1 MCGLTGWIGTDAPT
15 DLFSRFADATDLLR
29 HRGPDD
35 EGFVWLPASGGP
47 PVTGSGPDTPE
58 SLALRPWRSI
68 AGPPSAGGILLGH
81 RRLAILDLSPGGHQP
96 MSADDGRLWVAYNG
110 EIYNFTE
117 LRDQLKPYHEFRTAS
132 DTEVLLAA
140 YRHWGLDCVRR
151 FVGMFAFAIA
161 DRRQPGNPV
170 VHLARD
176 PFGIKPLYYAAL
188 GQSVVFA
195 SEIKALLAL
204 GVPARIN
211 PVRLQRY
218 LEDGITDYGAD
229 TLFHGIHQVP
239 PAHTL
244 TLQPGPPDQS
254 AAPTNYW
261 EPPVA
266 RPAARISMADSAAS
280 LREALLQSVRL
291 HVRSDVPLGTALSG
305 GLDSSSIVAA
315 VRAVDPSAR
324 IEAFGYVA
332 DDASISEEK
341 WMTTAATAVGATLHR
356 CHSQP
361 DFLATRLDQ
370 LVFNQDLPFS
380 STSIAAQ
387 WHVFQA
393 AAAAGIKVMLD
404 GQGADEMLAGYG
416 GYPARRLESLV
427 RSGHLAQAA
436 RFWQLAGRS
445 HGHRTMAVQLGGYL
459 APRSAVGKAKF
470 LAGRGG
476 AAAALDHSWF
486 ARHAGGS
493 DIPPRIPGPDRLR
506 SELWHSLRTSSL
518 PMLLRYEDRNS
529 MAHSVESRVPFLT
542 RDLAELIFS
551 FPEECLVDN
560 AGTTKSVL
568 RHAMRGLIPDTILDR
583 RDKIGFATPEQQWL
597 AIVRPWVEQQ
607 LSLIAS
613 GLTPALRHDVVLGQ
627 WQSVLAGRGR
637 FDFRFWRWINLV
649 AWTRTFNVSFR

>member
-1 MCGLTGWIGTDAPT
+1 MCGLTGWIGTHAPP
-15 DLFSRFADATDLLR
+15 DLFSRFANATNLLR

-35 EGFVWLPASGGP
+35 EGFVWIPASGEP
-47 PVTGSGPDTPE
+47 PVAGSGPDTPG
-58 SLALRPWRSI
+58 SLPLPPWHSLP
-68 AGPPSAGGILLGH
+68 APSAAAGVLLGH
-81 RRLAILDLSPGGHQP
+81 RRLAILDLSPAGHQP
-96 MSADDGRLWVAYNG
+96 MSADDGRVWVVYNG

-117 LRDQLKPYHEFRTAS
+117 LREELKSDYAFHTVS

-140 YRHWGLDCVRR
+140 YLRWGIGCVRR
-151 FVGMFAFAIA
+151 FVGMFAIAIT

-176 PFGIKPLYYAAL
+176 PFGIKPLYYASLDHA
-188 GQSVVFA
+188 VVFA

-204 GVPARIN
+204 GVPARVN
-211 PVRLQRY
+211 PVRLRRY
-218 LEDGITDYGAD
+218 LEEGITDYGAD

-244 TLQPGPPDQS
+244 TLQPDHPETPP
-254 AAPTNYW
+254 APEEYW
-261 EPPVA
+261 QPPVA
-266 RPAARISMADSAAS
+266 RPAARISMADAAAS

-332 DDASISEEK
+332 TDAAISEEK
-341 WMTTAATAVGATLHR
+341 WMTTAATAVGANLHQ
-356 CHSQP
+356 CHSEP
-361 DFLATRLDQ
+361 GFLATRIDE

-427 RSGHLAQAA
+427 RSGHLGQAA
-436 RFWQLAGRS
+436 TFWRQAGRQ

-459 APRSAVGKAKF
+459 SPRSAVNKAKHF
-470 LAGRGG
+470 AGRGG
-476 AAAALDHSWF
+476 AASALDPTWF
-486 ARHAGGS
+486 ARHPAAS

-542 RDLAELIFS
+542 RDIAELIFS
-551 FPEECLVDN
+551 FPEEYLVDN
-560 AGTTKSVL
+560 QGTTKSVL
-568 RHAMRGLIPDTILDR
+568 RHAMRGLVPDPILDR

-597 AIVRPWVEQQ
+597 AAVRPWVEQQ
-607 LSLIAS
+607 LTLIAD
-613 GLTPALRHDVVLGQ
+613 GLTPALRHDRVLAQ
-627 WQSVLAGRGR
+627 WQSVLSGQGR

-649 AWTRTFNVSFR
+649 AWTRTFGVRFQ